1 MPSEIFYA
9 TSLQYVLLGVLSF
22 FKWKKKFQ
30 RIQSVLFICLGC
42 NLFLFS
48 IKGGLELKLFNRL
61 VDFLYSFFTFMGTIL
76 ICSTFDDEIAEDR
89 LSALSETQGKFWIQ
103 QKLIHGGAKA
113 WGIGS
118 VFLICWNSELARIV
132 PPMMIVVASVSIVV
146 LIVYSIYLYFFSN
159 FRDKKRVT
167 ILLGFWA
174 LVLAGEL
181 AQNLLSSEFHHS
193 ASMLGG
199 LVLAVFPIYTFG
211 SLFLD
216 SKSFKENLDSTYQE
230 RFKLKQNEKLSST
243 SYYLSNMDI
252 KEIETRMYELFTKEK
267 VFLDEDIRLG
277 SVAEELGLSTHQLS
291 AFINQHLGTNFNNL
305 VNLFR
310 VKEAIQIL
318 KDEPDRSIISVGMAV
333 GFNSLSTFQRAFLS
347 ITKSSPKKF
356 RENLKNGATRDLPQE
371 LDFSRR

>member
-1 MPSEIFYA
+1 M
-9 TSLQYVLLGVLSF
+9 
-22 FKWKKKFQ
+22 
-30 RIQSVLFICLGC
+30 
-42 NLFLFS
+42 FS
-48 IKGGLELKLFNRL
+48 RL
-61 VDFLYSFFTFMGTIL
+61 VDFLYSFFTFTGTIL
-76 ICSTFDDEIAEDR
+76 ICSTFDEENAEDR
-89 LSALSETQGKFWIQ
+89 LSVLSDTQCKFWIQ

-113 WGIGS
+113 WGISS
-118 VFLICWNSELARIV
+118 VLLICWNSELGQFV
-132 PPMMIVVASVSIVV
+132 PPMMIVVASVSIAV
-146 LIVYSIYLYFFSN
+146 LIVYSIYLYFFAPIP
-159 FRDKKRVT
+159 DKKRGA
-167 ILLGFWA
+167 ILLCFWA
-174 LVLAGEL
+174 LVLTGEL
-181 AQNLLSSEFHHS
+181 TQNLFSSEFGHS
-193 ASMLGG
+193 IAMLDGF
-199 LVLAVFPIYTFG
+199 VLAVFPIYTFG
-211 SLFLD
+211 TLFLD
-216 SKSFKENLDSTYQE
+216 SKSVKENLNSTYKD
-230 RFKLKQNEKLSST
+230 RFRQKQNEKLSST

-356 RENLKNGATRDLPQE
+356 RESLKNGTTKDLPQE
-371 LDFSRR
+371 LDFSSK